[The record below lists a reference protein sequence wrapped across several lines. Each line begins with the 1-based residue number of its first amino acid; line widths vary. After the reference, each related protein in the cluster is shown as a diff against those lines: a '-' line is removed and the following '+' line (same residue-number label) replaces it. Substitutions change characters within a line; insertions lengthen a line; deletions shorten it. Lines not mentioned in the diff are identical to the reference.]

1 MVHSDDND
9 DPVSK
14 KIFPFTDFPIRPSTA
29 CYDPHFPCLS
39 PCIEVGNNWAI
50 SAGVATDL
58 DGNPRVVGMV
68 DMGAYELLAPLCAGL
83 NLYAFAEMGE
93 INCDG
98 LVDMVDLAILAANW
112 LEASE

>member
-68 DMGAYELLAPLCAGL
+68 DMGAYELQAPGTDICELAKKGD
-83 NLYAFAEMGE
+83 N
-93 INCDG
+93 NCDG
-98 LVDMVDLAILAANW
+98 TVNMVDLAILAVHW
-112 LEASE
+112 LLEVSE